1 MPEPAPIAPEDREPL
16 SVLEFR
22 VGRLETDMTEVK
34 ATLGR
39 LEPLIVRIDEQLRS
53 TLPHLATKAEVQT
66 LRADMESRFGDME
79 GRFAGMEGRFAGME
93 SRFASMEVKLADKPG
108 KAYMWGV
115 IGVMTASIFGAVV
128 LGAALT

>member
-1 MPEPAPIAPEDREPL
+1 MPEPAPIPPEDREPL
-16 SVLEFR
+16 TLLEFR
-22 VGRLETDMTEVK
+22 VGRLEADMTDVK

-79 GRFAGMEGRFAGME
+79 GRFAGME
-93 SRFASMEVKLADKPG
+93 VKLADKPG